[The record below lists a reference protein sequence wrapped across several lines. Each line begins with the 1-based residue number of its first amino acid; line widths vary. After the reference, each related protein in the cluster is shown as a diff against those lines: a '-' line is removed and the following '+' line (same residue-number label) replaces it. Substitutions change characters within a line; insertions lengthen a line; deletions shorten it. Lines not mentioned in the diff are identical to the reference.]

1 MKFSVLS
8 LIGHAPHPLNQRLPS
23 PPSGS
28 RK

>member
-8 LIGHAPHPLNQRLPS
+8 LIGHAPHPLDHDS
-23 PPSGS
+23 PPPPNGS